1 MTHAEN
7 PIGAMVSSSDRST
20 DRSITSLAY
29 QLHTSVPADRWCV
42 TFVDLDFL
50 REEVQ
55 AAVGTTLIQPP
66 TNGIDDFDPSDK
78 DYGPSMYTV
87 NEQYIKPVTMKAG
100 KMSWALMRN
109 PNGLVCDL
117 FISHAW
123 QEGVFEFLS
132 KVRHSW
138 PAGVRTAWCCMLAN
152 PQNLDI
158 SFFLHSPSSSPFA
171 VALRASEVMLVVPNR
186 HQSVYTRLWC
196 AYEAYLA
203 QEEGKTIL
211 IAKSSNWRD
220 ILGALQWM
228 VVAASLGGFLGTIAT
243 LLKAGRPSGVPAVS
257 ILVCG
262 LSLVVDNDA
271 FRQFMNLL
279 GQMFSWIQ
287 VTHSRYF
294 FHPGYKGIPAEVA
307 HAVRVCYWLWFSI
320 VFCVMEV
327 DRVNSRSTRLEEED
341 LRQGYQGSIQS
352 AKCSQEADAASIRT
366 EIGDKVRDVDH
377 AIEVLLSAGMSTPSL
392 REIAHAVNIEQA
404 AFSEITGAVFLL
416 GPFAS
421 LAITATLLDMI
432 YGGASPFLAVL
443 PCVSVMARVG
453 LFVLLCRSAWD
464 EQRFILKLMSKC
476 VAMLLWLFVAIV
488 VLCLFPHNLS
498 VNQGAYVW
506 LLIADGS
513 LLILLYIAL
522 LGIRGTAKLPLGL
535 RILQVVFGRGR
546 KAFLVCRRSEEFSDS
561 ESDSSGTDTDQGSI
575 WTFEPRKAWSC
586 PANLW
591 RKTAAVRICSRTCR
605 GPGKLCWIQRVHSPP
620 KKTSYWHQLTH
631 CFVWLDASIHQL
643 LRIEQIN
650 IVKLLWSA
658 HTGRFFLLVLDALFW
673 SYTWKII
680 PVSKWFKLITIVSPV
695 RNGCGTPSK
704 WPFCGL
710 KMGVILTTY
719 KSWDDP
725 PSK

>member
-1 MTHAEN
+1 MNHTLQIDSSFLAHQNSANLVCTQLKRPSDNGMTHAEN
-7 PIGAMVSSSDRST
+7 PLGAMNSSS

-29 QLHTSVPADRWCV
+29 QLHKSVPADRWCV
-42 TFVDLDFL
+42 TFLDLDFL

-66 TNGIDDFDPSDK
+66 ANGTDDFDPSDK
-78 DYGPSMYTV
+78 DYGPSIYTV

-100 KMSWALMRN
+100 KISWALMRN

-138 PAGVRTAWCCMLAN
+138 PVGVRTAWCCMLAN
-152 PQNLDI
+152 PQNLNI
-158 SFFLHSPSSSPFA
+158 SSFLQSPSTSPFA
-171 VALRASEVMLVVPNR
+171 VALRASDVMLVVPNR

-243 LLKAGRPSGVPAVS
+243 LVKAGRPPSQVPAIS

-262 LSLVVDNDA
+262 FLGLVVDNDA

-294 FHPGYKGIPAEVA
+294 FYSRYKGIPEEVT
-307 HAVRVCYWLWFSI
+307 HVVHVYYWLMSSI

-327 DRVNSRSTRLEEED
+327 DRINSSSTRSEEEE
-341 LRQGYQGSIQS
+341 LRQGYQGSIES

-377 AIEVLLSAGMSTPSL
+377 AIEVLLTAGMSTPAL

-432 YGGASPFLAVL
+432 YGGASPFLAIL
-443 PCVSVMARVG
+443 PCLSVMARVV
-453 LFVLLCRSAWD
+453 LFVLLCRSARD

-476 VAMLLWLFVAIV
+476 VAMLLWLFVGVV
-488 VLCLFPHNLS
+488 VLCLFPHDLS
-498 VNQGAYVW
+498 VSQGAHAW
-506 LLIADGS
+506 LLIADVC

-535 RILQVVFGRGR
+535 RVLQVVFGRGR
-546 KAFLVCRRSEEFSDS
+546 KAFLVCRRREEFSFDS
-561 ESDSSGTDTDQGSI
+561 ESDSSGDDT
-575 WTFEPRKAWSC
+575 E
-586 PANLW
+586 
-591 RKTAAVRICSRTCR
+591 
-605 GPGKLCWIQRVHSPP
+605 
-620 KKTSYWHQLTH
+620 
-631 CFVWLDASIHQL
+631 
-643 LRIEQIN
+643 
-650 IVKLLWSA
+650 
-658 HTGRFFLLVLDALFW
+658 
-673 SYTWKII
+673 
-680 PVSKWFKLITIVSPV
+680 
-695 RNGCGTPSK
+695 
-704 WPFCGL
+704 
-710 KMGVILTTY
+710 
-719 KSWDDP
+719 
-725 PSK
+725 

>member
-1 MTHAEN
+1 MNHALQIDSSFLAHQNSANLVCTQLKRPSDNGMTHAEN
-7 PIGAMVSSSDRST
+7 PLGAMVSSS

-29 QLHTSVPADRWCV
+29 QLHKSVPADRWCV
-42 TFVDLDFL
+42 TFLDLDFL

-55 AAVGTTLIQPP
+55 AAVDTTLIQPP
-66 TNGIDDFDPSDK
+66 ANGTDDFDPSDK
-78 DYGPSMYTV
+78 DYGPSIYTV

-100 KMSWALMRN
+100 KISWALMRN

-152 PQNLDI
+152 PQNLNI
-158 SFFLHSPSSSPFA
+158 SSFLQSPSTSPFA
-171 VALRASEVMLVVPNR
+171 VALRASDVMLVVPNR

-211 IAKSSNWRD
+211 IATSSNWRD

-243 LLKAGRPSGVPAVS
+243 LAKAGRPSGVPVIS

-294 FHPGYKGIPAEVA
+294 FYSRYKGIPEEVT
-307 HAVRVCYWLWFSI
+307 HVVHVCYWLMSSI

-327 DRVNSRSTRLEEED
+327 DRINSTSTRSEEEE

-377 AIEVLLSAGMSTPSL
+377 AIEVLLTAGMSTPAL

-432 YGGASPFLAVL
+432 YGGASPFLAIL
-443 PCVSVMARVG
+443 PCLSVMARVV
-453 LFVLLCRSAWD
+453 LFVLLCRSARD

-476 VAMLLWLFVAIV
+476 VAMLLWLFVGVV
-488 VLCLFPHNLS
+488 VLCLFLHDLS
-498 VNQGAYVW
+498 VSQGAHAW
-506 LLIADGS
+506 LLIADGC

-535 RILQVVFGRGR
+535 RVLQVVFGRGR
-546 KAFLVCRRSEEFSDS
+546 KAFLVCRRREEFSFDS
-561 ESDSSGTDTDQGSI
+561 ESDSSGDDT
-575 WTFEPRKAWSC
+575 E
-586 PANLW
+586 
-591 RKTAAVRICSRTCR
+591 
-605 GPGKLCWIQRVHSPP
+605 
-620 KKTSYWHQLTH
+620 
-631 CFVWLDASIHQL
+631 
-643 LRIEQIN
+643 
-650 IVKLLWSA
+650 
-658 HTGRFFLLVLDALFW
+658 
-673 SYTWKII
+673 
-680 PVSKWFKLITIVSPV
+680 
-695 RNGCGTPSK
+695 
-704 WPFCGL
+704 
-710 KMGVILTTY
+710 
-719 KSWDDP
+719 
-725 PSK
+725 